1 MNDYDFMAL
10 ALKEAERAR
19 AEGEVPVGAVL
30 VKDGAVIASAH
41 NRRENDGDATAHAE
55 VLCIREACRKLG
67 GWYLHGCTLYV
78 TLEPCPMCAGAAI
91 NARLPRVVFGAYDS
105 RAGSFG
111 SLINLAG
118 YPYNHRPQLQG
129 GVCEGEA
136 RGLLQR
142 FFEEK
147 RKK

>member
-1 MNDYDFMAL
+1 MNDREYMAL
-10 ALKEAERAR
+10 ALKEAEKAL

-30 VKDGAVIASAH
+30 VKDGAIIAVAH

-67 GWYLHGCTLYV
+67 GWHLHGCTLYV

-91 NARLPRVVFGAYDS
+91 NARLPRVVFGAYDR

-118 YPYNHRPQLQG
+118 YPYNHRPNLSG
-129 GVCEGEA
+129 GVCEDEA
-136 RGLLQR
+136 KAMLQG
-142 FFEEK
+142 FFEQR